1 MSNHEDDG
9 DDDRLTPIPGLEPLE
24 ADLEQPRPENFGK
37 TQPIR
42 PPTAEDVIEI
52 FGHFRQDLLG
62 QIDKRDER
70 ILLAVKDIGTLIAEH
85 YERETKRGDEHAK
98 LIGQLR
104 KRTHKLSGDQQA
116 INIRLA
122 VIEQHLGITPPVL
135 SMLTPEPEP
144 A

>member
-1 MSNHEDDG
+1 MNH
-9 DDDRLTPIPGLEPLE
+9 DDRPTPIPEPKGPPLP
-24 ADLEQPRPENFGK
+24 QPKPESFAK

-62 QIDKRDER
+62 QIDQRDER

-85 YERETKRGDEHAK
+85 YERETKRADEHARWIT
-98 LIGQLR
+98 LLR
-104 KRTHKLSGDQQA
+104 ERTHKLSNAQQELDL
-116 INIRLA
+116 RLA
-122 VIEQHLGITPPVL
+122 EIEHKLGIPTVKKTTPAPAL
-135 SMLTPEPEP
+135 ELEPEL